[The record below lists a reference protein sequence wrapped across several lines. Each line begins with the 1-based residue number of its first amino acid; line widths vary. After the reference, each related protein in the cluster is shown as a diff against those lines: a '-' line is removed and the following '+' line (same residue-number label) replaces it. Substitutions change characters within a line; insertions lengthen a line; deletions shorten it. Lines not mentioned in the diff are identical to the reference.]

1 MLPLRDSEPS
11 RKVPVITIIL
21 IAINAFIF
29 LYQSTLSEWQLMLFY
44 QRFAFTPSGF
54 FESLSKREIYWP
66 ILTSM
71 FLHGGTEHLIGNMW
85 ILWLFG
91 DNVEDHLHAVKYILF
106 YIGTGFVAIMA
117 HTLSMPRSDVFTVG
131 ASGAIAGVM
140 GAYLILYP
148 HARILTLVPFMP
160 FFINIPAFIYL
171 IIWIVLQIFS
181 GLFSNGGGIA
191 WWAHVAGFLAGM
203 FVCLRSRN
211 CRRRTDEA
219 SRPPPKRSF

>member
-1 MLPLRDSEPS
+1 MIPLRDSQPS
-11 RKVPVITIIL
+11 RKVPVVTILL
-21 IAINAFIF
+21 IALNLLIF
-29 LYQSTLSEWQLMLFY
+29 LYQSTLTEWELVLFFH
-44 QRFAFTPSGF
+44 RFAFTPSGF
-54 FESLSKREIYWP
+54 FASVSNGQIYWP

-71 FLHGGTEHLIGNMW
+71 FLHGGLEHLIGNMW

-91 DNVEDHLHAVKYILF
+91 DNVEDHLHPIKYLLF

-117 HTLSMPRSDVFTVG
+117 HTLSMPHSDVFTVG

-148 HARILTLVPFMP
+148 QARVLTLVPFMP

-171 IIWIVLQIFS
+171 VIWVVLQIFS
-181 GLFSNGGGIA
+181 GLFQSGGGIA

-203 FVCLRSRN
+203 LICIRGRK
-211 CRRRTDEA
+211 RRRDETTT
-219 SRPPPKRSF
+219 PPPARTP